1 MKHMYVRTLV
11 FRIVTHGVFH
21 LNLLHLGFNMAA
33 FYPIGTRM
41 EQAGGS
47 LHLAWTI
54 GVLLLGS
61 GLLSLAVSIG
71 IMYTVGLPSLMFH
84 CDVGFSG
91 VIFGLMIMQA
101 MRLPPGRKTSFFGI
115 DIPSR
120 VYPVVLLVVIQLLLP
135 RSVSLLG
142 HLSGLAMGY
151 FLCTRPGSVL
161 IPSSTTMAYLDS
173 SRIIS
178 TLAFYAG
185 SSWVSA
191 ENANGF
197 SYVAGSGSPSPSVLP
212 TTTPQPY
219 SASTTTATA
228 APPAASQSEPKFPGE
243 GRVVGE

>member
-1 MKHMYVRTLV
+1 M

-120 VYPVVLLVVIQLLLP
+120 VYPVVLLVVIQFLLP

-151 FLCTRPGSVL
+151 ILCTGPGSIL
-161 IPSSTTMAYLDS
+161 IPSSLTMASLDS
-173 SRIIS
+173 SRIVS
-178 TLAFYAG
+178 ALASCAG

-197 SYVAGSGSPSPSVLP
+197 SYVAGSGSPSVLP
-212 TTTPQPY
+212 TTTPTPQPY
-219 SASTTTATA
+219 SATTSTSTTNTTA
-228 APPAASQSEPKFPGE
+228 ASSVQNEPKFPGE